1 MTSQIKSAEGVL
13 GMVNSMFVSL
23 DQAMLTLAAAAL
35 AVAAGFVGAV
45 ISRAVPTGL
54 APANDNWPVSTRL
67 RRPRRE
73 PGAFSRRKQG

>member
-1 MTSQIKSAEGVL
+1 
-13 GMVNSMFVSL
+13 
-23 DQAMLTLAAAAL
+23 L